1 MDNVNAEIVQILSA
15 IKREMHAKAIRVRG
29 DGLEPY
35 IYLNTVDAIINQEI
49 NKRFREKT

>member
-1 MDNVNAEIVQILSA
+1 MDNVNTEIVKALSA
-15 IKREMHAKAIRVRG
+15 LKRELHTRAIRVRG